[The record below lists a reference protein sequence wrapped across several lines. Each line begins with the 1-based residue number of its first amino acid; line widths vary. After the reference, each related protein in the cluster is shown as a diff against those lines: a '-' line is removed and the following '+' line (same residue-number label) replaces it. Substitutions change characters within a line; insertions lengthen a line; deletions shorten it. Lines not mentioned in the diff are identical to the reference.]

1 MRRSLRDAAVGA
13 VAMVIAMIPSQL
25 SAQSGSAAVNSTMST
40 YLAGGNAYSIVP
52 ANGGGIAPFEI
63 ILAAGTGRILR
74 VDASGTATFCPNAT
88 CGTPN
93 PDGPSIGGT
102 NLNSSGVISG
112 ILAPTSGFLAGVFLG
127 PSLPGAAPAR
137 LDFNA
142 ITTTFTS
149 LNGLLLGQTFFI
161 GDGFAGAV
169 QQQFFVPD
177 GATRLY
183 FGIADG
189 GGFGG
194 DPDFYSDNV
203 GTYTARY
210 SITAATSVPEPS
222 TIALM
227 AAGLAALVAVRR
239 RKTA

>member
-1 MRRSLRDAAVGA
+1 MLST
-13 VAMVIAMIPSQL
+13 MPTQL
-25 SAQSGSAAVNSTMST
+25 VAQSGSAAVNTQMST
-40 YLAGGNAYSIVP
+40 YLAGGNTYTTP
-52 ANGGGIAPFEI
+52 TPNGGGLSPFEI

-74 VDASGTATFCPNAT
+74 VDASGTATFCPSAT

-102 NLNSSGVISG
+102 DLVSSGAISG

-127 PSLPGAAPAR
+127 ASLPGVAPAR
-137 LDFNA
+137 LDFNVLGTNFA
-142 ITTTFTS
+142 TLSGIQ
-149 LNGLLLGQTFFI
+149 LGQTFFI
-161 GDGFAGAV
+161 GDGFASGAL

-189 GGFGG
+189 GGFVGN
-194 DPDFYSDNV
+194 PDFYSDNV

-210 SITAATSVPEPS
+210 TISTAVPEPS
-222 TIALM
+222 TVALF
-227 AAGLAALVAVRR
+227 ATGLAALVLIRR
-239 RKTA
+239 RRAA